1 MRVSRRKLLE
11 KVEGFVFDV
20 LLVAVAVMVTTDEI
34 QAWLFEH
41 PRELYYGVSLLH
53 VIAMPVVMAAVV
65 AGYGQSEKSMMD
77 PRGGSNLLV
86 WATVLFYACG
96 FIVPGVLGLALDT
109 QLWVMMST
117 VFGPIVMLFVI
128 GVAAVKFEKW
138 GWTKPAMVGVPK
150 AWWKV
155 QTLALVAWAYL
166 LWMETTMLVVAEKGG
181 VLAETGLPM
190 GVLVDYVPVRVV
202 LYYVRDA
209 SRWEIL
215 TIVLSTLH
223 LIWRLAA
230 A

>member
-1 MRVSRRKLLE
+1 MSRRNVIE
-11 KVEGFVFDV
+11 RVEGFVFDV
-20 LLVAVAVMVTTDEI
+20 LLAAVAVMVTTDEI

-41 PRELYYGVSLLH
+41 PRELYYGVAFLH
-53 VIAMPVVMAAVV
+53 VVAMPVVMAAAV
-65 AGYGQSEKSMMD
+65 AGYGQSEKLMQHQTSG
-77 PRGGSNLLV
+77 PNLLV
-86 WATVLFYACG
+86 WSMVLFYACG

-109 QLWVMMST
+109 KLWVMMSA
-117 VFGPIVMLFVI
+117 VFGPIVMLVVV
-128 GVAAVKFEKW
+128 GVGAVMFEKW
-138 GWTKPAMVGVPK
+138 GWTQPAKVGVPK

-155 QTLALVAWAYL
+155 QMLSLVGWAYL

-215 TIVLSTLH
+215 TIVASTLH
-223 LIWRLAA
+223 LIVRLAA